1 MYQPVVDLASGC
13 CVGAEALARWQRDN
27 GEWVGPNVFIPV
39 AESIDLVPKITMAV
53 LSRVVSDLPLLQAL
67 EPDLSINLNLSPQD
81 LKSENFDVAMSRML
95 QQSGVPA
102 HRIKR
107 EITESALVNSENPT
121 LLVRKFRARGH
132 KEAKHGSR

>member
-1 MYQPVVDLASGC
+1 
-13 CVGAEALARWQRDN
+13 
-27 GEWVGPNVFIPV
+27 
-39 AESIDLVPKITMAV
+39 MAV

-102 HRIKR
+102 HRIKLA
-107 EITESALVNSENPT
+107 ITERALVNSEIAH
-121 LLVRKFRARGH
+121 LLVQKFRARGP
-132 KEAKHGSR
+132 KVAIADFGPGYRSEERRAGEECVSTVRTRGSAKHSKKKI